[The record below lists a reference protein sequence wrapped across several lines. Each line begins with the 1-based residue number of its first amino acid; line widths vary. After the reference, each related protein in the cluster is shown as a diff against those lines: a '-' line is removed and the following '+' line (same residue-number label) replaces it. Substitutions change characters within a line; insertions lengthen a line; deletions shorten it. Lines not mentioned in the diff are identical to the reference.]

1 MSKSQA
7 ALEFLTTYAWAFIA
21 ISVTLGALYYSGVF
35 DFGKYLPQKCT
46 FPSQFECLD
55 FSLGTAAAKIRLV
68 NNLGED
74 ICVTSLEMA
83 SDIDSSVSC
92 TVDATRWDE
101 GSLCPIGSGEDEWG
115 QSKPK
120 DFDFA
125 CGSGSYIADTRIELR
140 VTMKY
145 YSPNTE
151 SKPEHTING
160 RINGKIASS

>member
-74 ICVTSLEMA
+74 ICVTSLEMV
-83 SDIDSSVSC
+83 SDVDSSVLC
-92 TVDATRWDE
+92 TADTTGWDE
-101 GSLCPIGSGEDEWG
+101 GLLCNTNEDDWK
-115 QSKPK
+115 QATNK